1 METHTYEKRTAPHRS
16 LLNQG
21 EQYRKAA
28 LIACLLAFPY
38 FFYQVFWHYREKN
51 RWYFRI

>member
-1 METHTYEKRTAPHRS
+1 LGGRYTKLGAHISPKQ
-16 LLNQG
+16 N

-28 LIACLLAFPY
+28 MITCLVLFPL
-38 FFYQVFWHYREKN
+38 FFYQIFWHYREKN